1 MQNKCIEVCVKD
13 FLNHIFPWS
22 KILFAKHIKV
32 YFIYKPIHFK
42 IGGNKY
48 MTENVSP
55 IKVLKHVVMNSMLQI
70 TKLLFLL
77 RTLYSVPKFMFRIV
91 SLVG

>member
-1 MQNKCIEVCVKD
+1 
-13 FLNHIFPWS
+13 
-22 KILFAKHIKV
+22 
-32 YFIYKPIHFK
+32 
-42 IGGNKY
+42 

-77 RTLYSVPKFMFRIV
+77 RTLYSVPKFMLRIV